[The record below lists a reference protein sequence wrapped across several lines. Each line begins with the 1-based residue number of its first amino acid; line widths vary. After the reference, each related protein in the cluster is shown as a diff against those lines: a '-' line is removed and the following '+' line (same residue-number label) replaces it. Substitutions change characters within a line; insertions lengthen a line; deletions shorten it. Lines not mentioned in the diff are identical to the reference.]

1 MTLSEAVT
9 IARKFL
15 AEDNKLVQSSEVL
28 QAYNVLAKYHGR
40 MDEME
45 KFAETYLK
53 KETV

>member
-1 MTLSEAVT
+1 MTLERAVQ
-9 IARKFL
+9 IARETLYDSPGFDIHR
-15 AEDNKLVQSSEVL
+15 AD
-28 QAYNVLAKYHGR
+28 AYEVLAKYHGR